1 MNYSSHQLAIF
12 KFAAE
17 GTGNAV
23 VKARAGSGKT
33 TTLVE
38 AMSRVLAF
46 TKIFLAFNKAIAT
59 ELASRGVNARTF
71 HSLTYGPVTKAMGIR
86 TVNQDKVR
94 DIIDASM
101 GQEEARMYGPFV
113 NKLVGLGKNAG
124 IGCLIEDTE
133 QNWNDLAQHHD
144 MELESEYADYAKALR
159 FASSILQRSNASKTA
174 LDFDDLLYLAVKNGI
189 PLPKFGFIVVDE
201 AQDTNAIQRAIIR
214 KIMGPTSRLMA
225 IGDEGQAI
233 YGFRGADSDSLDLI
247 KSEFDAI
254 ELPLSVTYRCPE
266 AVVAHARQWVS
277 DIEAAPNAPKGS
289 VVSLGASWKAKQFK
303 ANDLVVCRTTAPIVS
318 LAFTLMQ
325 ARIPVRIMGKDIGA
339 GMKSLIKRMNAN
351 SIDNLIQRLEVYTA
365 REIEKARAKK
375 QDQKMEAIQ
384 DKTSCILFLIRSLKE
399 TKRNVP
405 GLYEVIDMLFSDAAN
420 TVILSTIHKSKG
432 LEADRVYWIN
442 SSKCPSVWARQ
453 PWQQQQERNLCYV
466 ATTRAKKELI
476 LIEDS
481 ADAGTQDKVVAEVVL

>member
-1 MNYSSHQLAIF
+1 MQYSVHQLAIF

-23 VKARAGSGKT
+23 VKAVAGSGKT

-38 AMSRVLAF
+38 AMRQVPATIS
-46 TKIFLAFNKAIAT
+46 KIFLAFNKAIAT
-59 ELASRGVNARTF
+59 ELSSRGVNARTF
-71 HSLTYGPVTKAMGIR
+71 HSLTFGPVTKAMGIK

-94 DIIDASM
+94 DLIDASM
-101 GQEEARMYGPFV
+101 GEEEARMYGPFV

-144 MELESEYADYAKALR
+144 MELESEYADYSKALR
-159 FASSILQRSNASKTA
+159 FASIILQRSNASKTA

-189 PLPKFGFIVVDE
+189 PLSKFGFIVVDE

-214 KIMGPTSRLMA
+214 KIMGQSSRLMA
-225 IGDEGQAI
+225 IGDDAQAI

-247 KSEFDAI
+247 KSEFEAI

-277 DIEAAPNAPKGS
+277 HIEAAPNAPKGT
-289 VVSLGASWKAKQFK
+289 VTSLGCSWKAKQFK
-303 ANDLVVCRTTAPIVS
+303 ANDLVVCRTTAPVVG

-365 REIEKARAKK
+365 REVEKARAKK
-375 QDQKMEAIQ
+375 QDQKMEAIA
-384 DKTSCILFLIRSLKE
+384 DKTQCIIFLIRSLKE
-399 TKRNVP
+399 IKRSVP
-405 GLYEVIDMLFSDAAN
+405 GLYEVIDQLFSDPRDA
-420 TVILSTIHKSKG
+420 VILSTIHKSKG
-432 LEADRVYWIN
+432 LESDTVYWLN
-442 SSKCPSVWARQ
+442 SSKCPAAWARQ

-466 ATTRAKKELI
+466 ATTRAKKQLI

-481 ADAGTQDKVVAEVVL
+481 ADNEADGELKQ